1 MDAVVSQGL
10 RWSVQIAQVTDVRE
24 WQNKETGEPQARV
37 ILSYWG
43 GRQELPVGGEDVGKF
58 LKFKG
63 KFVKGYGGLVVTENK
78 WGAQVRLTLEQLEE
92 VKA

>member
-1 MDAVVSQGL
+1 MDAAVSQGL
-10 RWSVQIAQVTDVRE
+10 KWSVQIARVADIRE
-24 WQNKETGEPQARV
+24 WQNKTTGEPQARV
-37 ILSYWG
+37 ILEYWG

-63 KFVKGYGGLVVTENK
+63 KFVKGFGTLSVTENQ
-78 WGAQVRLTLEQLEE
+78 WGAKVVLTLEQLEE